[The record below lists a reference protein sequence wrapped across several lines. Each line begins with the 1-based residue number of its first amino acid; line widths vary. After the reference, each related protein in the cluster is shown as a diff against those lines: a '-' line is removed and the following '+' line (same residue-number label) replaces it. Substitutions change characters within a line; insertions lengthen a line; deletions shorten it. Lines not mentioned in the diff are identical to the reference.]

1 MEDEKNEITR
11 LKEWQNL
18 MEEYNNFFYADNG
31 IFTISLFDK
40 ELKQY
45 KLDFNYIKNLI
56 EKLKKFEKK
65 YGELYTDE
73 KNELLKFKEILI
85 DLDTDTNGIKTIY
98 EKMSNI
104 YDFIED
110 YWKDILK
117 IPYKQ
122 TV

>member
-110 YWKDILK
+110 Y
-117 IPYKQ
+117 
-122 TV
+122 

>member
-1 MEDEKNEITR
+1 M
-11 LKEWQNL
+11 
-18 MEEYNNFFYADNG
+18 
-31 IFTISLFDK
+31 
-40 ELKQY
+40 
-45 KLDFNYIKNLI
+45 I